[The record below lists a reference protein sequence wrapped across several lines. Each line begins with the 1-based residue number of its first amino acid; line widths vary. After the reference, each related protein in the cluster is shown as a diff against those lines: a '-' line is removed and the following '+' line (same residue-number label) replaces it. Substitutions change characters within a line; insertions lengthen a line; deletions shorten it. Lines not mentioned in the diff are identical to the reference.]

1 MQPHSPLVTWVLI
14 SEIFPNRVR
23 GIAVSIATFA
33 LLTACFALAYA
44 FPVLIEALAPVQTF
58 LLFAAI
64 SFFYFLFL
72 WRFIPETTAKTMYKI
87 EADVTTHSKNTFSQP
102 DHLPIHYFN
111 Y

>member
-33 LLTACFALAYA
+33 LWTACFALAYA

-64 SFFYFLFL
+64 CFIYFLFL
-72 WRFIPETTAKTMYKI
+72 WKFIPETKGKRSEERRVGKECVSTCRSRWSPY
-87 EADVTTHSKNTFSQP
+87 H
-102 DHLPIHYFN
+102 
-111 Y
+111 